1 VHAIQRHFVDSVL
14 NDTPF
19 ESTGEDYLKTVAL
32 VEAAYRSA
40 QSNQVENLSASTAS
54 SDNL

>member
-1 VHAIQRHFVDSVL
+1 MHAIQRHFVDCVL
-14 NDTPF
+14 NDSPF

-40 QSNQVENLSASTAS
+40 TNNQVETITP
-54 SDNL
+54 